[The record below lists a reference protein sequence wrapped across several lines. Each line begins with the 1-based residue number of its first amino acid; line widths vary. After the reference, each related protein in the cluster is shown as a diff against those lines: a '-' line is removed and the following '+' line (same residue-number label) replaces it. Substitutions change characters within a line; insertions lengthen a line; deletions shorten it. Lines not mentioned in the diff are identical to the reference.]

1 MKKVKITKSIFVPKK
16 GVFKVGQIAVFDD
29 DYADHVVK
37 NMKAG
42 ELIKELEEKT
52 KNAEELRK
60 INEKLREIND
70 RF

>member
-52 KNAEELRK
+52 EEQK
-60 INEKLREIND
+60 DKKSATKSTKK
-70 RF
+70 